1 MAESRRDCSAL
12 SVGKSAG
19 KSELL
24 GEEKEMFD
32 ERSFLKGEEYTSTS
46 SVVAVEHME
55 AMDMEEDDRRKEERR
70 ALPSND
76 ERAERFILFVVWFMF
91 LEKGQAGTWPP
102 SLVWCRLGNGRAV
115 VGVRGQERSKCEA
128 EKWWWFAGWV
138 QVGRKSPD
146 DLSFVR
152 PWSPG
157 RFALKFL

>member
-1 MAESRRDCSAL
+1 
-12 SVGKSAG
+12 
-19 KSELL
+19 
-24 GEEKEMFD
+24 
-32 ERSFLKGEEYTSTS
+32 
-46 SVVAVEHME
+46 ME

-70 ALPSND
+70 ALPSID

-152 PWSPG
+152 PWSP
-157 RFALKFL
+157 RFSR